1 MPQFKPICQNQFNSQ
16 LFFCTVSVCAY
27 VSVSVFVFVSQY
39 CIVLVSCMSLS
50 PSMRYLS
57 QTKRVNYTIL
67 ALQGSI
73 RYTVL
78 IVDGKSE
85 IVAHV

>member
-1 MPQFKPICQNQFNSQ
+1 
-16 LFFCTVSVCAY
+16 
-27 VSVSVFVFVSQY
+27 
-39 CIVLVSCMSLS
+39 MSLS

-73 RYTVL
+73 RYMVL